1 MNFNIQKK
9 WRDVLQ
15 RVVAVHEEL
24 SELENSTARITSLQ
38 SFSKG
43 TFSEIVS
50 EIQKYKHIESILASL
65 KQDIAIGASSALK
78 TQEIKRSILDIRDL
92 FLEVSNT
99 FQDLDKIISMA
110 TQEDLS
116 SIELNDSVKN
126 INRANNI
133 YSSISIDEINK
144 SNVQINESLI
154 NIIEFLNLK
163 AERLEKKRLE
173 KERLEK
179 ERLKIERLEQERLKR
194 ERLEKERLE
203 KERLE
208 KERLEKERLEKER
221 LEKERIEKERLEK
234 ERIEKERIEK
244 ERIEKE
250 RLEKERLEKERLEK
264 ERLEK
269 ERLEKERLEKER
281 LEKERLEKER
291 IEQERLEEKRIIR
304 VRNVL
309 IFCIFILINYFFIT
323 AQPNIVYLSGIIA
336 GSVYLI
342 LKVLKSWR
350 LMFLLAF
357 FISYFIYFA
366 VNENKKIESKQTPQT
381 NIHHKTNSTNKH
393 TS

>member
-1 MNFNIQKK
+1 MNFNIHES

-24 SELENSTARITSLQ
+24 CELENSTARITSLQ

-50 EIQKYKHIESILASL
+50 EIQKYKHIESIFAPL

-99 FQDLDKIISMA
+99 FQDLDKIISTA

-133 YSSISIDEINK
+133 YLSISIDEINK
-144 SNVQINESLI
+144 SNIQINESII
-154 NIIEFLNLK
+154 NIIEFLNIK
-163 AERLEKKRLE
+163 A
-173 KERLEK
+173 
-179 ERLKIERLEQERLKR
+179 
-194 ERLEKERLE
+194 
-203 KERLE
+203 
-208 KERLEKERLEKER
+208 ERLEKER

-234 ERIEKERIEK
+234 ERLK
-244 ERIEKE
+244 KE

-269 ERLEKERLEKER
+269 ERLEKERLEKEHLEKERLEKGR

-291 IEQERLEEKRIIR
+291 LEKKRLKEERVNNFFKLFFSVVI
-304 VRNVL
+304 
-309 IFCIFILINYFFIT
+309 ILIYIT
-323 AQPNIVYLSGIIA
+323 VQPNSTFLGIVYLSGVIVLSLA

-342 LKVLKSWR
+342 RKVLKSWR
-350 LMFLLAF
+350 LMFLLIF

-366 VNENKKIESKQTPQT
+366 VNENKKNRI
-381 NIHHKTNSTNKH
+381 KTNSTNIHHSDTQKKH
-393 TS
+393 R